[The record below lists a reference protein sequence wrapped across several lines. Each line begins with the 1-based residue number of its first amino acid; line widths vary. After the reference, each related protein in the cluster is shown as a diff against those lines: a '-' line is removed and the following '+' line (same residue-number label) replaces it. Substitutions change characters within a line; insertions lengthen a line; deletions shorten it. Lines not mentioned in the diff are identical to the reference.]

1 MRRNGQP
8 GCVSARRPSW
18 FPAMIVAL
26 VIGSLAWGDRAP
38 AQEAV
43 KPTRRSE
50 SPVATRGQEQ
60 SQRLELKAP
69 AAPTGQQ
76 PLPINLPTAFQLANA
91 QAIDVAVASQRIEVA
106 LAQLQRA
113 QRLWLPTIYLGTDYY
128 RHDGQIQETAGS
140 VFGLP

>member
-1 MRRNGQP
+1 GGEP
-8 GCVSARRPSW
+8 DCVNAGRPSW
-18 FPAMIVAL
+18 FPAMMVAL
-26 VIGSLAWGDRAP
+26 FIGSLPLGDRAR
-38 AQEAV
+38 AQEAA
-43 KPTRRSE
+43 KPTG
-50 SPVATRGQEQ
+50 GQEQ
-60 SQRLELKAP
+60 TQRAVLKAP
-69 AAPTGQQ
+69 AAPIGQQ

-140 VFGLP
+140 VF